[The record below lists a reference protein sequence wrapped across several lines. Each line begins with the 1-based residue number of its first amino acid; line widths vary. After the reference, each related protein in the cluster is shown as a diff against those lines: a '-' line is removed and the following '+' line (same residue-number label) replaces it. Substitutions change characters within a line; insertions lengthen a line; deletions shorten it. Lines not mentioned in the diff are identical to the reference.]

1 MLTPRELEVLDVVG
15 EVMQERLRRCAT
27 STRASSAN

>member
-15 EVMQERLRRCAT
+15 EVMQERLSEVRREYEGN
-27 STRASSAN
+27 SAS